1 MLKLASR
8 AFGYVG
14 VLAMACAC
22 LVAPASAHAVESL
35 SAKLDVTAISHE
47 MDSLEEVV
55 SGQWEPAEQ
64 VEAKTLEQLMDSYA
78 SVDEGE
84 GATVPS
90 THSERDVRLGDSYPV
105 QDGVVK
111 WVSVDSGTLFTDF
124 TFTIPRSTVVRF
136 SSRVTPYR
144 SLASFMIQNES
155 EQGCILGLAKYG
167 LDMEAFPVALPAG
180 TYTVTAF
187 ISTDYSG
194 SLGFAYETVPGMDK
208 YADQYVY
215 EYEDNGS
222 IEDATSLDAHNGA
235 LGFLY
240 NAALSGTTQEIADL
254 DYYKFTLTQPSPV
267 RVMLAGVP
275 GIMYALENAQGEI
288 LHFGL
293 DSSENALVGE
303 TPYYGGSLDESTAT
317 FFDCGMLPAGTYYI
331 AVLSELPRV
340 AGSPYIVGYEV
351 MPSIFM
357 DVNNGTPHISHINWL
372 ATTGVTKGWREV
384 NGYTFRPFANVA
396 RADMAAFLYRLV
408 GSPEYTPTAVERTKF
423 RDVDSSTP
431 HAKEIWW
438 LASTGVSAGWDMGN
452 GVYEFRPY
460 AEVTRC
466 DMAAFLY
473 RLAGSPA
480 FEPSAS
486 ERAAFCDVDST
497 TPHAKEV
504 LWLAA
509 SGVSKGWDE
518 ADGTKTFR
526 PYNIVARAD
535 MAAFLHRM
543 SDYGLLPAK

>member
-1 MLKLASR
+1 MLKPVSR
-8 AFGYVG
+8 ALGHVG
-14 VLAMACAC
+14 VLALACAC
-22 LVAPASAHAVESL
+22 LVAPTTAHAVESL
-35 SAKLDVTAISHE
+35 AANLDGAAISQE
-47 MDSLEEVV
+47 LEGLEEVA

-64 VEAKTLEQLMDSYA
+64 VEAKALDQLKDSYA
-78 SVDEGE
+78 DIADTEAVSAPKMLSKND
-84 GATVPS
+84 A
-90 THSERDVRLGDSYPV
+90 RLGGSYPI
-105 QDGVVK
+105 QDGVTK
-111 WVSVDSGTLFTDF
+111 WVSVDRNTLFTDF
-124 TFTIPRSTVVRF
+124 TFTIRRSTVVRF
-136 SSRVTPYR
+136 AARTTSYR
-144 SLASFMIQNES
+144 SSASFMIQNEHD
-155 EQGCILGLAKYG
+155 QGCIIGLAKYG

-180 TYTVTAF
+180 TYTVTAL

-194 SLGFAYETVPGMDK
+194 SLGFVYETVPGMDK

-222 IEDATSLDAHNGA
+222 IEDATPLAAHNGA

-254 DYYKFTLTQPSPV
+254 DYYKFTLTKPSSV

-293 DSSENALVGE
+293 DASENALVGQ

-317 FFDCGMLPAGTYYI
+317 FFDCGMLPADTYYI

-340 AGSPYIVGYEV
+340 AGSPYIVGYEL
-351 MPSIFM
+351 MPSVFM
-357 DVNNGTPHISHINWL
+357 DVTANTPHLEHINWL
-372 ATTGVTKGWREV
+372 ANAGISKGWREP
-384 NGYTFRPFANVA
+384 NGYTFRPFVNVA

-408 GSPEYTPTAVERTKF
+408 GSPEYTPSAAERAKF

-438 LASTGVSAGWDMGN
+438 LASTGISAGWNMGN

-480 FEPSAS
+480 FEPNAS
-486 ERAAFCDVDST
+486 ERAAFRDVDAS
-497 TPHAKEV
+497 TPHANEIF
-504 LWLAA
+504 WLAS
-509 SGVSKGWDE
+509 SGISTGWNE
-518 ADGTKTFR
+518 SDGSKTFR
-526 PYNIVARAD
+526 PYNIVVRCD
-535 MAAFLHRM
+535 MSAFLHRM
-543 SDYGLLPAK
+543 SDYGLLPAE